1 MPSEVGLDAFA
12 VARGN
17 GRPIHVLGNDAII
30 KISSRDTGGAFTVF
44 EAQTQPLAGPPMH
57 RHGQQDEYWYILE
70 GEFKFEVDGREIHA
84 STGATVFA
92 PRGSRHT
99 FQNVGN
105 GPGRTLT
112 TVIPG
117 GIDLFFEELESS
129 APRGSITEPAKLMP
143 IFKKYGQE
151 LLGPPMHAASSPSSR

>member
-1 MPSEVGLDAFA
+1 MPSDAGLDAFA

-17 GRPIHVLGNDAII
+17 GRPIHVLGNDATI

-84 STGATVFA
+84 SAGATVFA

-117 GIDLFFEELESS
+117 GIDLFFEELESA
-129 APRGSITEPAKLMP
+129 APRGSIAEPAKLVP

-151 LLGPPMHAASSPSSR
+151 LIGPPMHTASSPAPR